1 MASAMKLIIQIP
13 CYNEAETLPRALA
26 ALPRDVP
33 GFDEVQWLII
43 DDGSTDA
50 TSAIAREH
58 GVDHIIRHKM
68 NLGLARAFMS
78 GLDECVRLGADVI
91 VNTDADNQYDA
102 RDIPKLI
109 EPILSSR
116 AELVVGARPIE
127 QIAHFSPVK
136 KVLQRLGSAVVRM
149 VSRTDI
155 PDAPSGFR
163 AISRRAAMQLNVF
176 NSYTYTL
183 ETIIQAGHK
192 GIPVTSVPIRTNAEL
207 RPSRLVRSIPSYVRR
222 SIVTIVRIFMT
233 YKPAPFFGI
242 PGLISFVLGSVLGLR
257 FLAFYIAGEGEG
269 HIQSVILAALLMG
282 SGFFLVIVGLM
293 ADLISV
299 NRKLLEK
306 IDWKIALLDEAV
318 RRPKRTRRASADDAE
333 EPASAPEVTTRP
345 VPVGRSAAG
354 MRES

>member
-1 MASAMKLIIQIP
+1 MKLIIQIP
-13 CYNEAETLPRALA
+13 CYNEAATLAKALAELPRAV
-26 ALPRDVP
+26 D
-33 GFDEVQWLII
+33 GFDDVEWLII
-43 DDGSTDA
+43 DDGSTDG

-58 GVDHIIRHKM
+58 GVDHIVRHKM
-68 NLGLARAFMS
+68 NLGLARAFMT
-78 GLDECVRLGADVI
+78 GLEECIRQGADVI
-91 VNTDADNQYDA
+91 VNTDADNQYEA
-102 RDIPKLI
+102 RDIPKLV
-109 EPILSSR
+109 EPILDHK

-136 KVLQRLGSAVVRM
+136 KLLQRLGSSVVRI

-163 AISRRAAMQLNVF
+163 AISRQAAMQLNVF

-192 GIPVTSVPIRTNAEL
+192 GIPVTSVPIRTNEDL

-222 SIVTIVRIFMT
+222 SVVTIARIFMT

-242 PGLISFVLGSVLGLR
+242 PGLVAFFIGFVLGLR
-257 FLAFYIAGEGEG
+257 FLGFYLAGEGSG

-282 SGFFLVIVGLM
+282 SGFFLVIIGLM

-306 IDWKIALLDEAV
+306 LDWKVAQLYEEV
-318 RRPKRTRRASADDAE
+318 RSQRDPSDDRG
-333 EPASAPEVTTRP
+333 APE
-345 VPVGRSAAG
+345 RSSW
-354 MRES
+354 MMISRIRRW